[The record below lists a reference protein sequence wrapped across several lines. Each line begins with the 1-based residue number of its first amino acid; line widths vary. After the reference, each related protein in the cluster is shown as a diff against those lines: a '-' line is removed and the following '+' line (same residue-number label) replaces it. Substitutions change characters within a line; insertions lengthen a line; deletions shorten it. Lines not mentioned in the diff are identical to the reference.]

1 LQNRLLASELS
12 EAGDMEKSIFSANYD
27 AFLAL
32 LREERTRAGLT
43 QEQLAERIG
52 QDQSFV
58 SKCERGERR
67 LDFVEVMAFCE
78 AMGVG
83 FSNFATRFEQAIRS
97 RKVT

>member
-1 LQNRLLASELS
+1 
-12 EAGDMEKSIFSANYD
+12 MEKTIFSANYD
-27 AFLAL
+27 VFLAL
-32 LREERTRAGLT
+32 LREERKRAGLT

-52 QDQSFV
+52 QDQSFI

-83 FSNFATRFEQAIRS
+83 FTDFTTRFEQALRPG
-97 RKVT
+97 KAT